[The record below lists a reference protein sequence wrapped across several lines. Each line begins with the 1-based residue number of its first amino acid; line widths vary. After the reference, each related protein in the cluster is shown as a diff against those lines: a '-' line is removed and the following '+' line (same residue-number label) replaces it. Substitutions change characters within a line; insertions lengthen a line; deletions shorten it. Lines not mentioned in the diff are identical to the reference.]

1 MKFDFKWKPIT
12 VVVALLVLIGTLYFV
27 TRNSIVEGL
36 ANPSHTEFVS
46 KGIKN
51 DITSLQDSLLL
62 SKYQSN
68 YQGIVK
74 DMMQWCDL
82 EILQVLVS
90 NKLNIEDG
98 VNAANTDLITSLN
111 QYSTILQWIL
121 KSHLPLLLLHSNYY
135 R

>member
-111 QYSTILQWIL
+111 QYSQFKNTLQGVYDNVL
-121 KSHLPLLLLHSNYY
+121 TNVQTK
-135 R
+135 

>member
-27 TRNSIVEGL
+27 TRNPIVEGL
-36 ANPSHTEFVS
+36 ANPSHTEFVA
-46 KGIKN
+46 KGIKY
-51 DITSLQDSLLL
+51 DITSMQDSLLL

-90 NKLNIEDG
+90 NKINIEDG

-111 QYSTILQWIL
+111 QYSQFKNTLQGVYDNVL
-121 KSHLPLLLLHSNYY
+121 TNVQSSS
-135 R
+135 